1 MEALPPK
8 DSTVSTPPVPP
19 AKAVH
24 TWSLFRTLGRAVAP
38 GSMPSGSMPEG
49 GTGGLDLLDL
59 PAELRRH
66 GYTSA
71 QLCHFYLTGR
81 SDDHLG
87 EVRDSFASAGV
98 EIECLLIDD
107 GDLTDPVRGEEQQRW
122 ISGWLEVAE
131 RLGTGR
137 ARVVAGQQP
146 PTPETLRLSARRLGE
161 LADRHP
167 AIRVVTENWHALLPD
182 AAAVTTVLDAT
193 EGRVGFLVDLGNWKG
208 PGKYAELAAV
218 ASRAETCQA
227 KVTTDD
233 HGRIDEQDYRRC
245 LTVLRDAGYAGPL
258 AMVYDGPDPDEW
270 GHLDQAH
277 RIVTSVFAA

>member
-1 MEALPPK
+1 M
-8 DSTVSTPPVPP
+8 TTPPAPP

-24 TWSLFRTLGRAVAP
+24 TWSLFRTLGRLVAP

-49 GTGGLDLLDL
+49 GSGGLDLLDL
-59 PAELRRH
+59 PAELSRH

-71 QLCHFYLTGR
+71 QLCHFYLRSR

-107 GDLTDPVRGEEQQRW
+107 GDLTDPVRGDEQQQW
-122 ISGWLEVAE
+122 ISGWLEAAETLGVA
-131 RLGTGR
+131 R

-146 PTPETLRLSARRLGE
+146 PTPATLRHSAGRLSE
-161 LADRHP
+161 LADQHRE
-167 AIRVVTENWHALLPD
+167 IRVVTENWHALLHD
-182 AAAVTTVLDAT
+182 AESVNAVLDAT
-193 EGRVGFLVDLGNWKG
+193 EGRVGFLIDLGNWKG

-233 HGRIDEQDYRRC
+233 RGAIDEQDYRRC
-245 LTVLRDAGYAGPL
+245 LTVLRDAGYTGPL

-277 RIVTSVFAA
+277 RTVSSVFVA